1 MNPKPEDRATPYE
14 ASFESLRDQQQMSLA
29 REFLLF
35 LRDNKKWWLIP
46 ILLVFLTLGTI
57 MVLGSGGL
65 APFIYTLF

>member
-1 MNPKPEDRATPYE
+1 MSQDTR
-14 ASFESLRDQQQMSLA
+14 SFEQAAEDGRRSLPA
-29 REFLLF
+29 ELLSF
-35 LRDNKKWWLIP
+35 VLENKKWWLIP

>member
-1 MNPKPEDRATPYE
+1 MSQDNR
-14 ASFESLRDQQQMSLA
+14 SFEQAAEEGRRSLTS
-29 REFLLF
+29 ELF
-35 LRDNKKWWLIP
+35 SFVLENKKWWLIP

>member
-1 MNPKPEDRATPYE
+1 MSPDNR
-14 ASFESLRDQQQMSLA
+14 SFEQAAEEGRRSLTSELVSFVL
-29 REFLLF
+29 E
-35 LRDNKKWWLIP
+35 NKKWWLIP